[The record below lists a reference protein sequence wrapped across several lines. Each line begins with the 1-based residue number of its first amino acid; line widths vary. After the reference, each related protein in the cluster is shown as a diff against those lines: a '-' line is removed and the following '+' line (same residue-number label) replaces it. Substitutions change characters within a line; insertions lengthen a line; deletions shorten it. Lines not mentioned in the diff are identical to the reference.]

1 MMTDVEPGLVDAVS
15 ADVLADQQAAFE
27 VAFVA
32 FGQDVVFSEAGLI
45 NLLRFVEV
53 VADVEDFEYGKVL
66 PGQQGGVLKC
76 DGVDAAEGREHLQED
91 VAAGVPVG
99 LFLAGVAVDFR
110 QDFYYCPVGCL
121 DGADIVAGLYPALA
135 AADGLFEDF
144 VDVGE
149 GAAVRMAECP

>member
-1 MMTDVEPGLVDAVS
+1 MVTDVEPGLVDAVS

-27 VAFVA
+27 VTFVA
-32 FGQDVVFSEAGLI
+32 FGQDVVFPEAGLI

-53 VADVEDFEYGKVL
+53 VADVDFEYGEVL
-66 PGQQGGVLKC
+66 PGQQAGVLKC

-91 VAAGVPVG
+91 EAAGVPVG
-99 LFLAGVAVDFR
+99 LFLTGVAVDFR
-110 QDFYYCPVGCL
+110 QDFYYGSVGCL

-149 GAAVRMAECP
+149 GAAVGMAECP

>member
-1 MMTDVEPGLVDAVS
+1 M
-15 ADVLADQQAAFE
+15 
-27 VAFVA
+27 
-32 FGQDVVFSEAGLI
+32 
-45 NLLRFVEV
+45 
-53 VADVEDFEYGKVL
+53 
-66 PGQQGGVLKC
+66 
-76 DGVDAAEGREHLQED
+76 
-91 VAAGVPVG
+91 
-99 LFLAGVAVDFR
+99 AVDFR

>member
-1 MMTDVEPGLVDAVS
+1 MVTDVEPGLVDAVS

-32 FGQDVVFSEAGLI
+32 FGQDVAFPEAGLI
-45 NLLRFVEV
+45 NLLRFIEV
-53 VADVEDFEYGKVL
+53 VADVDFEYGEVL

-91 VAAGVPVG
+91 EAAGVPVG
-99 LFLAGVAVDFR
+99 LFLTGVAVDFR
-110 QDFYYCPVGCL
+110 QDFYYGPVGCL